1 MPTRLASATPAANV
15 RGLST
20 HRGPAVRNGDD
31 PLTTPSP
38 TEHPDVG
45 PLPLGLW
52 FAAILLVISGVVL
65 LLAALGLSQGILTG
79 GLLGLAGF
87 VEGRIAIGLIGGT
100 SIAAGIGMALRVPV
114 AWGVGMLVVGLGLA
128 GQLVSYFRGDPNLV
142 RLAIYVA
149 MAFYLNQR
157 PVREV
162 FLRRP
167 STREV

>member
-1 MPTRLASATPAANV
+1 M
-15 RGLST
+15 
-20 HRGPAVRNGDD
+20 
-31 PLTTPSP
+31 TPSP

-79 GLLGLAGF
+79 GLLGLAGS

-149 MAFYLNQR
+149 ITFYLNQR
-157 PVREV
+157 PVRDV

-167 STREV
+167 STRDA

>member
-1 MPTRLASATPAANV
+1 
-15 RGLST
+15 
-20 HRGPAVRNGDD
+20 VRNGDD

-38 TEHPDVG
+38 TEPIDVG

-52 FAAILLVISGVVL
+52 FAAILLIISGVVL
-65 LLAALGLSQGILTG
+65 LLAAAGLSQGILTG
-79 GLLGLAGF
+79 GLLGLTGSSA
-87 VEGRIAIGLIGGT
+87 GRIAIGLIGGA
-100 SIAAGIGMALRVPV
+100 SIAAGIGMAMRVPA
-114 AWGVGMLVVGLGLA
+114 AWGLGMLLVGVGLVA
-128 GQLVSYFRGDPNLV
+128 QLVAYFRGDPNLV

-167 STREV
+167 SKREV

>member
-1 MPTRLASATPAANV
+1 MRD
-15 RGLST
+15 
-20 HRGPAVRNGDD
+20 GDD
-31 PLTTPSP
+31 RITEPPP
-38 TEHPDVG
+38 TDVG

-52 FAAILLVISGVVL
+52 FACILLLVSGVVL
-65 LLAALGLSQGILTG
+65 LLAAAGLSQGILTG
-79 GLLGLAGF
+79 GLLGLAGSL
-87 VEGRIAIGLIGGT
+87 EGRVVIGLIGGT
-100 SIAAGIGMALRVPV
+100 SIAAGIGMALRMPA

-128 GQLVSYFRGDPNLV
+128 AQLVAYFRGDPNLL

-167 STREV
+167 SSSDA